1 MTAQIERRL
10 EALERHSGRDW
21 RTACELSNAELE
33 RILIESLGYLPDGDE
48 LERIATT
55 GGADRDAT

>member
-21 RTACELSNAELE
+21 RTAGELSNAELQ
-33 RILIESLGYLPDGDE
+33 RILIEALGYLPDDDE
-48 LERIATT
+48 LKRIATT
-55 GGADRDAT
+55 EGADHDAT

>member
-1 MTAQIERRL
+1 MTAQTERRL

-21 RTACELSNAELE
+21 RTARELSGAELE
-33 RILIESLGYLPDGDE
+33 RILIESLGYLPDDDE

-55 GGADRDAT
+55 EGAGHDAT

>member
-21 RTACELSNAELE
+21 RTACELS
-33 RILIESLGYLPDGDE
+33 
-48 LERIATT
+48 
-55 GGADRDAT
+55 GA